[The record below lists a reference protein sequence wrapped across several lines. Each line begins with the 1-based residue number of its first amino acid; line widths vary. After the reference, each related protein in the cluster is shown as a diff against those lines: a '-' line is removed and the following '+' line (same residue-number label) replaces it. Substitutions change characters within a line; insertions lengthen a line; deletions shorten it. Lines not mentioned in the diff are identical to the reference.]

1 MLAQESARHSEFDI
15 VVGDQNSVISR
26 IIIVVVPFIDGFWFG
41 GGSGGHNEDCI
52 WQDVKKFRV
61 DGNKTGTASYI
72 SPLPRSRPTD
82 TVL

>member
-15 VVGDQNSVISR
+15 VVGDQNRIISR
-26 IIIVVVPFIDGFWFG
+26 IIVVVVPFLDGFWFG

-52 WQDVKKFRV
+52 WEEVKKFRV
-61 DGNKTGTASYI
+61 DGNKTGTTSYI
-72 SPLPRSRPTD
+72 SLFQSRRPTD